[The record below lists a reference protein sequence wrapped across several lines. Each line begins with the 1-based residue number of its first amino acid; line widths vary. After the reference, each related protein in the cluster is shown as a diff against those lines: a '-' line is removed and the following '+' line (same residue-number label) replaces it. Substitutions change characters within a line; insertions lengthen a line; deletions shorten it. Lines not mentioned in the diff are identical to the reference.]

1 MVVYVFHEV
10 VGSLELLGS
19 LEELVL
25 AHADE
30 ATDLSLHQA
39 HVAYGLDD
47 VARARLTLGAN
58 HRGTLGNAAER
69 LAEIA
74 CATDERHLKLCLVD
88 MVDVVRRAQ
97 HLALVDVVDL
107 DGLKNL
113 CLDEVADAALGHHG
127 DGDGGLDA
135 LDHLRVAHAAHA
147 TSGTDVG
154 GNALAS
160 SATLACSGVVTS
172 MITPPF
178 SIWARLRF
186 NSCLF
191 CSMILFSFYCLIF
204 CLGWQ
209 RDCFGEGIGR
219 VGQRWKPLTQLVGSE
234 GATDAPTPCSA
245 VESRW
250 VSFPSVS

>member
-1 MVVYVFHEV
+1 M
-10 VGSLELLGS
+10 
-19 LEELVL
+19 
-25 AHADE
+25 AH
-30 ATDLSLHQA
+30 
-39 HVAYGLDD
+39 GLDD
-47 VARARLTLGAN
+47 VARARLTLGAD

-69 LAEIA
+69 LAEVA

-107 DGLKNL
+107 DGLENL

-147 TSGTDVG
+147 TSGADVG
-154 GNALAS
+154 GNALQGHDGAGAS
-160 SATLACSGVVTS
+160 LLGDACLLGGCYVHDHTALQHLGEVAVQLLSV
-172 MITPPF
+172 
-178 SIWARLRF
+178 
-186 NSCLF
+186 LF
-191 CSMILFSFYCLIF
+191 HDFIFFLCLIF

-219 VGQRWKPLTQLVGSE
+219 IGQRWKPLTQLVGSE
-234 GATDAPTPCSA
+234 GATGAPTPCSA